1 MINIL
6 VMSHG
11 EFAEGICKSAEMII
25 GEQENLKTVIFNPG
39 ESLDTLVE
47 KLKKAINEFDN
58 DFSHLLL
65 VDIFGGSPSNAT
77 ALLLAE
83 NYKINAVSGV
93 NLPMLVEVINYRLYA
108 DADATIMDAMN
119 KAIQAASD
127 GVQKFHKSM
136 VVIEDENEGDDL

>member
-25 GEQENLKTVIFNPG
+25 GDQENLKPVIFNPG

-93 NLPMLVEVINYRLYA
+93 NLPMLLEALTERENTAA
-108 DADATIMDAMN
+108 DMLVKQL
-119 KAIQAASD
+119 KAAGND
-127 GVQKFHKSM
+127 GIIDITEAFSA
-136 VVIEDENEGDDL
+136 E

>member
-6 VMSHG
+6 VISHG

-93 NLPMLVEVINYRLYA
+93 NLPMLLEALTERENTAA
-108 DADATIMDAMN
+108 DMHVKQL
-119 KAIQAASD
+119 KAAGND
-127 GVQKFHKSM
+127 GIIDITEAFSA
-136 VVIEDENEGDDL
+136 E